1 MKFLRHVLNIEVR
14 DWKLDRNPMH
24 KVALP
29 KLHKGRLRFLSVEE
43 EQKQGVMEKVSAFGR
58 QAKQGPILSGTVTGT
73 GRDEEQKPIGVSEAV
88 EKLERVRGIEPPTNG
103 LGIRIRGIA

>member
-1 MKFLRHVLNIEVR
+1 MHYMKFIRHVMNIAVR
-14 DWKLDRNPMH
+14 DWKLDRNPKH

-43 EQKQGVMEKVSAFGR
+43 EQKQRVMEKVSAFGR

-73 GRDEEQKPIGVSEAV
+73 GRDEEQKRIEVSQAV
-88 EKLERVRGIEPPTNG
+88 EKFGAGEGN
-103 LGIRIRGIA
+103 